1 MHMSSRSVSVIFS
14 ILLCTV
20 AGAALASPA
29 DAQPQPAPSDR
40 KAEKGKSS
48 QRPLTSSEESRES
61 LEGAV
66 TSPLRDANLIKTEIP
81 PILEQAVDNPYARS
95 GQRSCATLRKEI
107 SDLSD
112 VLGDDFDDRSPE
124 QEAKDDDEKTAY
136 GVVASVVSDII
147 PMRSWIRKLSGAERR
162 DRKVREAIAAGI
174 ARRSYLK
181 GVGQARGCKP
191 PAAPRAI
198 AASRPAVNP

>member
-1 MHMSSRSVSVIFS
+1 MRRASRSVILS
-14 ILLCTV
+14 ILLGAV
-20 AGAALASPA
+20 AAMAGSA
-29 DAQPQPAPSDR
+29 DAQPRPPPSDPR
-40 KAEKGKSS
+40 AENGKAA
-48 QRPLTSSEESRES
+48 QRPLTSSEQNQQS

-66 TSPLRDANLIKTEIP
+66 TSPLRDLNLIKTKIP
-81 PILEQAVDNPYARS
+81 PILVQAVDNPYARS
-95 GQRSCATLRKEI
+95 GQRSCVTLRKEI
-107 SDLSD
+107 SDLSE

-124 QEAKDDDEKTAY
+124 GEAEDDDEKAAY
-136 GVVASVVSDII
+136 GAVASVVSDVI

-162 DRKVREAIAAGI
+162 DRKVQEAIAAGI

-191 PAAPRAI
+191 PAAPRTI

>member
-1 MHMSSRSVSVIFS
+1 MRRASRSVILS
-14 ILLCTV
+14 ILLGAV
-20 AGAALASPA
+20 AAMAGSA
-29 DAQPQPAPSDR
+29 DAQPQPAPSDP
-40 KAEKGKSS
+40 KAEKGKTA
-48 QRPLTSSEESRES
+48 QRPLTSSEQNQQS

-66 TSPLRDANLIKTEIP
+66 TSPLRDLNLIKTKIP
-81 PILEQAVDNPYARS
+81 PILVQAVDNPYARS
-95 GQRSCATLRKEI
+95 GQRSCVTLRKEI
-107 SDLSD
+107 SDLSE

-124 QEAKDDDEKTAY
+124 REAEDGDEKAAY

-162 DRKVREAIAAGI
+162 DRKVQEAIAAGI

-191 PAAPRAI
+191 PAAPRTI
-198 AASRPAVNP
+198 AGSLPAVKP

>member
-1 MHMSSRSVSVIFS
+1 M
-14 ILLCTV
+14 
-20 AGAALASPA
+20 
-29 DAQPQPAPSDR
+29 
-40 KAEKGKSS
+40 
-48 QRPLTSSEESRES
+48 
-61 LEGAV
+61 
-66 TSPLRDANLIKTEIP
+66 TSPLRDLNLIRTKIP
-81 PILEQAVDNPYARS
+81 PILEKAVDNPYARS
-95 GQRSCATLRKEI
+95 VQRSCATLRKEI

-136 GVVASVVSDII
+136 GAVASVVSDII

-162 DRKVREAIAAGI
+162 DRKVQEAIAAGI

-198 AASRPAVNP
+198 AAKLPAVNP